1 MEEEKKQDTE
11 IASPPDEG
19 EYQPSLPRVF
29 IVGLGQT
36 GRQLFYRLMGKL
48 QVTGMD
54 IDEKK
59 IEMTKRHPLSENA
72 RLVWKD
78 GTSRLTWRDLEF
90 SENDTVVAV
99 ARRDDVN
106 LEVCR
111 IAKEHFK
118 AKRLFSLIHS
128 SSLREDYSAIGIE
141 TVDRAEVL
149 ASFLES
155 RVLLDRRPAMNI
167 GLGKGELLEVPI
179 MQGSPVIGRRLSS
192 FHARPWLVGAIY
204 REGKLIVPH
213 GHTILKQD
221 DKVVLIGEPHV
232 LSGIADFFRTG
243 EPEFPLQFGTR
254 IGVMVT
260 SSLSEKS
267 YNLLLSEANYLAANT
282 KAQSMVLLSLPGAPQ
297 PDINL
302 AERVCGGT
310 GLTCEPAYFA
320 EDDESWPRR
329 LQTQDFGA
337 IIMGWKK
344 MGILQ
349 RLGIRKSMLAKIL
362 QQADYPVIVSRGTH
376 PYKKILVPVV
386 RTGHPLRVAEL
397 GINLSR
403 LFKSE
408 LHAVTVTEPAF
419 SAGEEEVSEQKQ
431 VLDQVLEHSAL
442 YQKSIRVFHLEG
454 NPIREVVKYSRDY
467 DMVVIGYN
475 RDKRKTFQ
483 FDITMEILRRIEC
496 SVMIVPYGEKPA

>member
-1 MEEEKKQDTE
+1 MEEDKDL
-11 IASPPDEG
+11 SPREETSSEEG

-48 QVTGMD
+48 DVTG
-54 IDEKK
+54 IDVNERKL
-59 IEMTKRHPLSENA
+59 EMTRRHPLSGSS
-72 RLVWKD
+72 RVVWKD
-78 GTSRLTWRDLEF
+78 GTSRLTWQDLDL
-90 SENDTVVAV
+90 SENDTVIAV
-99 ARRDDVN
+99 ARRDEVN

-111 IAKEHFK
+111 IAKKHFNT
-118 AKRLFSLIHS
+118 KRLFSLIHS
-128 SSLREDYSAIGIE
+128 SGLKEDYSTIGVE

-155 RVLLDRRPAMNI
+155 RILMDRRPAMNI
-167 GLGKGELLEVPI
+167 GLGKGELLEVPV

-213 GHTILKQD
+213 GHTVLKQD

-232 LSGIADFFRTG
+232 LAGIADFFRTG

-254 IGVMVT
+254 IGVLVT
-260 SSLSEKS
+260 SSLSEQA
-267 YNLLLSEANYLAANT
+267 YNFLLSEANYLAANT
-282 KAQSMVLLSLPGAPQ
+282 KAQSMVLLSLPGAPE
-297 PDINL
+297 PDVNL

-310 GLTCEPAYFA
+310 GLTCEPAYLMK
-320 EDDESWPRR
+320 DDESWPRR
-329 LQTQDFGA
+329 LQAQDFGA

-344 MGILQ
+344 MGLLQ
-349 RLGIRKSMLAKIL
+349 RLGARKSLLGRIL
-362 QQADYPVIVSRGTH
+362 READYPLIISRGTH
-376 PYKKILVPVV
+376 PYKKILMPVV
-386 RTGHPLRVAEL
+386 KSGHPLRVAEL

-403 LFKSE
+403 LFKAE
-408 LHAVTVTEPAF
+408 LHAITVTAPAF

-442 YQKSIRVFHLEG
+442 YHKSIRVFHLEG
-454 NPIREVVKYSRDY
+454 NPIREVVRHSRDY
-467 DMVVIGYN
+467 DLVVMGY
-475 RDKRKTFQ
+475 RRIKGSMPR
-483 FDITMEILRRIEC
+483 FDITLEILRRLEC
-496 SVMIVPYGEKPA
+496 SVVIIPYEERNA